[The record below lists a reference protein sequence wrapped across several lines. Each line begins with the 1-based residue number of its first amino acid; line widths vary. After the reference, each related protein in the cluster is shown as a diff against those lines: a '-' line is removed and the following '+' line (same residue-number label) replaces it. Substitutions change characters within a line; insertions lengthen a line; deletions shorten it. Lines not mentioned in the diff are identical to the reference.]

1 MKAANILLVEDN
13 RGDIVVVKMSLRR
26 YRVQHTLH
34 VVNDGDQ
41 ALNYIAGMG
50 QSDDTPFPDIVL
62 LDLNLPK
69 VDGPEVL
76 RVLRERPDCAHLPV
90 IVITSSDAPSDREQV
105 AALGISYYFKK
116 PTDFE
121 SFMEVGAIIQRL
133 IGEIG
138 KGEQAGAG

>member
-1 MKAANILLVEDN
+1 VRPANILLVEDN

-26 YRVQHTLH
+26 HRIEHTLH
-34 VVNDGDQ
+34 IVNDGDQ
-41 ALNYIAGMG
+41 ALNYIARMG
-50 QSDDTPFPDIVL
+50 QSDDAPFPDIVL

-76 RVLRERPDCAHLPV
+76 RVFRQRPDCTHIPV

-105 AALGISYYFKK
+105 AALGINYYFKK

-121 SFMEVGAIIQRL
+121 SFMEVGAIVGRF